1 MSDFGEIVLSALTGE
16 WRTTKQ
22 IAESIPLEGRTV
34 EDRDQLTRHHL
45 SSLVRYGLAE
55 RRRAD
60 APYRWVYEWRLAE
73 VSA

>member
-1 MSDFGEIVLSALTGE
+1 MSDFGEMVLSALTGE

-45 SSLVRYGLAE
+45 SSLHRYGMAE
-55 RRRAD
+55 RRRVD